1 MNKRRENQIALGLA
15 VFIATVFLLS
25 GSLIN
30 IIPAGC
36 SGVVFNLFGGVE
48 KRVLKEGVNF
58 IVPFVESV
66 TVYDLRKVSYNFTD
80 NYGYESGIVGQ
91 SIKCQ
96 TNDGQQ
102 IDIDVTVI
110 AHPNKKNIWKLHQNL
125 GRDYVEKLI
134 VPQTRSIFRNI
145 VAKYPIDTV
154 YTTSRHTL
162 SKDAESSLRKSFLK
176 SNVYLD
182 ELLIRAIAF
191 SPSFAEA
198 VEKKQIA
205 LQESQ
210 RQNWI
215 KKTAERDKE
224 RRIIEGEGDARA
236 LSVKGQ
242 ALKLDPRIAEL
253 EFLEQLEQRDAD
265 IPVITGAKNAILS
278 IGDLL
283 SEPIKPLDSMSS
295 K

>member
-1 MNKRRENQIALGLA
+1 MNKRRDNQIALGLA

-30 IIPAGC
+30 IIPVGY

-58 IVPFVESV
+58 IIPFVESI
-66 TVYDLRKVSYNFTD
+66 TIYDLRKMSYNFTD

-102 IDIDVTVI
+102 VDIDVTVI
-110 AHPNKKNIWKLHQNL
+110 AHPDKEKIWMLHQNL

-154 YTTSRHTL
+154 YTTSRNTL
-162 SKDAESSLRKSFLK
+162 SKDAESSLRKSFSK

-198 VEKKQIA
+198 VERKQIA

-215 KKTAERDKE
+215 KKTAEREKE
-224 RRIIEGEGDARA
+224 RRVIEGEGDARA

-242 ALKLDPRIAEL
+242 ALKFDPRISEL
-253 EFLEQLEQRDAD
+253 EFLEQLEQREVD

-278 IGDLL
+278 IGDLFN
-283 SEPIKPLDSMSS
+283 EQIKPVDNMSS